1 MVYLLLDAIG
11 FKGPINAGSSTVGE
25 PPC

>member
-11 FKGPINAGSSTVGE
+11 FKGPIDAGSSTVGE